1 MKVQA
6 FLVGLDA
13 LFQKKK
19 TEEAQQWLSAHHEEA
34 KRHGDLE
41 GFLAV

>member
-1 MKVQA
+1 MNVQV
-6 FLVGLDA
+6 FLDGLDE

-34 KRHGDLE
+34 KRQGDL
-41 GFLAV
+41 